1 MSQMGDMSSS
11 RTTIAVPRG
20 RVHGHR
26 PKDGSSYVVHLTQEN
41 GIIDVSDLDYGIPDR
56 VIGPRACA
64 TRASFPCTVTWR
76 GGISRNNSRRRRA
89 RKAVLDE
96 DLDQVLVANDLNL
109 GDSRARVLYENNRR
123 SATDP
128 RPPSGS
134 A

>member
-1 MSQMGDMSSS
+1 MVIG
-11 RTTIAVPRG
+11 
-20 RVHGHR
+20 
-26 PKDGSSYVVHLTQEN
+26 PKTASSYVVHLTQEN

-56 VIGPRACA
+56 VIRAA
-64 TRASFPCTVTWR
+64 RVRYQGFVSVYGDVEAAASAETIAD
-76 GGISRNNSRRRRA
+76 GDELG
-89 RKAVLDE
+89 KAVLDE